1 MLILI
6 TSSLMEFLET
16 CVLITSLNYSTGANI
31 EVMEIRIE
39 VMNLMLYCR
48 GDFEGRARTR
58 RNNGIFMC
66 CCRSLFQKEQTQ

>member
-6 TSSLMEFLET
+6 VSSLMEFLET

-48 GDFEGRARTR
+48 GYFEGRVRT
-58 RNNGIFMC
+58 G
-66 CCRSLFQKEQTQ
+66 

>member
-1 MLILI
+1 MHKVIVLILI
-6 TSSLMEFLET
+6 VSSLMEFLET

-48 GDFEGRARTR
+48 GYFEGRVRTGS
-58 RNNGIFMC
+58 NNGIFMC
-66 CCRSLFQKEQTQ
+66 CCR